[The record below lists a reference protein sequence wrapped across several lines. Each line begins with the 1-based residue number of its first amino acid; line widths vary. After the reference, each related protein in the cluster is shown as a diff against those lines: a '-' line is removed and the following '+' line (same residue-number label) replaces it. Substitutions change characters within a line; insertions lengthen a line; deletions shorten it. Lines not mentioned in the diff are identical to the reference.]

1 MIWIDGTLVSPGVG
15 GVYGERILKGY
26 RVWDPFRSKF
36 AALCMLRREIELG
49 REMRVLYLGAAHG
62 TTVSHFADYVEVVY
76 AVEIAPRPMKHLL
89 EVAGKRENV
98 IPIMADARRPEEY
111 AALVE
116 EVDLLYQDVA
126 APEQTWIALRN
137 RIFLSRGGRLI
148 LMLKA
153 PCIDSSLRPEAVLQ
167 DTTGALQSGYGVDEA
182 VWLIP
187 YYPDHAAIL
196 GHRKD

>member
-1 MIWIDGTLVSPGVG
+1 MIWIDGTLVSPGEG
-15 GVYGERILKGY
+15 GVYGERMLKGY

-76 AVEIAPRPMKHLL
+76 AVENAPRPMKHLL
-89 EVAGKRENV
+89 EVAGKMENV
-98 IPIMADARRPEEY
+98 VPIMADARRPDEY
-111 AALVE
+111 AAFME

-126 APEQTWIALRN
+126 APEQIGIALRN
-137 RIFLSRGGRLI
+137 RIFLRKGGHLI

-153 PCIDSSLRPEAVLQ
+153 PCIDSSLKPEEVLQ
-167 DTTGALQSGYGVDEA
+167 DTMGALHSGYEVNE
-182 VWLIP
+182 VIWLSP